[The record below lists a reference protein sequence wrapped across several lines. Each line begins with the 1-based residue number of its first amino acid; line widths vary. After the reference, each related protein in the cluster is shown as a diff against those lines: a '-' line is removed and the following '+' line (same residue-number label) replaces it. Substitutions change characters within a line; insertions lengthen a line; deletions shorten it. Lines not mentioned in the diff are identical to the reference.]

1 MWNACGQLVAIV
13 EWFGVRMVM
22 RLRLVI
28 ILMIFGLPSGGRGRK
43 YDRRQE
49 LLDLGRCRCN
59 GRCGRLPEGKFCGT
73 FAEFALD
80 QVALVLEKVLIAVRG
95 QLGRHDRRTEQRLGL
110 LLECGGSPA
119 DAADCG

>member
-1 MWNACGQLVAIV
+1 MLWNACGQLVAIV

-28 ILMIFGLPSGGRGRK
+28 ILMIFGLPIWGRK
-43 YDRRQE
+43 HDRRQE

-110 LLECGGSPA
+110 LECGGSPA
-119 DAADCG
+119 DSADCG

>member
-1 MWNACGQLVAIV
+1 M

-28 ILMIFGLPSGGRGRK
+28 ILMIFGLPGGGRGRK
-43 YDRRQE
+43 HDRRQE
-49 LLDLGRCRCN
+49 LLDLGRCRCS
-59 GRCGRLPEGKFCGT
+59 GRCGGRLPEGKFCGT

-95 QLGRHDRRTEQRLGL
+95 QLGWYDRR
-110 LLECGGSPA
+110 S
-119 DAADCG
+119 

>member
-1 MWNACGQLVAIV
+1 MLWNACGQLVAIV

-28 ILMIFGLPSGGRGRK
+28 ILMIFGLPIWGRK
-43 YDRRQE
+43 HDRRQE

-95 QLGRHDRRTEQRLGL
+95 QLGRHDRRTEQRPG
-110 LLECGGSPA
+110 LLECGGSPS
-119 DAADCG
+119 DSADCG